1 MLFKETW
8 FHHQIHKMQQYQTIH
23 FIKLCLTLK
32 NWRLRTVVLEKTRKS
47 FGLQGEQTSQSKRK
61 PTLNI
66 HWKDWYWSWSSNTLA
81 TWWEKPTHWKRPCC
95 LKRLEAR
102 GEGGHRG
109 WDGWMASSAQWI
121 WVWANSRRYR
131 KTGKPGVLQSMESQR
146 VEDDWVTEQQQP
158 HTSVKFSGF
167 FWTPP
172 DSSHSSV
179 LAFDWP
185 VLDEQ

>member
-1 MLFKETW
+1 MTCFMLFKETW

-81 TWWEKPTHWKRPCC
+81 TWCEELTHWRKPWCWER
-95 LKRLEAR
+95 LKA
-102 GEGGHRG
+102 GEGENWG
-109 WDGWMASSAQWI
+109 WGGWTASLTQWT
-121 WVWANSRRYR
+121 WVWASSGIWWW
-131 KTGKPGVLQSMESQR
+131 TGKLGVLQSMGSHR
-146 VEDDWVTEQQQP
+146 VRPDWATE
-158 HTSVKFSGF
+158 V
-167 FWTPP
+167 
-172 DSSHSSV
+172 SSII
-179 LAFDWP
+179 
-185 VLDEQ
+185 Q

>member
-81 TWWEKPTHWKRPCC
+81 TWCEQLIHWKRSWYWE
-95 LKRLEAR
+95 RLEAKWE
-102 GEGGHRG
+102 EGGRG
-109 WDGWMASSAQWI
+109 WDGWMSSLTQWTWI
-121 WVWANSRRYR
+121 WANARRQWR
-131 KTGKPGVLQSMESQR
+131 TGKPGLLRTVGSQR
-146 VEDDWVTEQQQP
+146 VRYDTGTEQNQEQQSPFKNKKAP
-158 HTSVKFSGF
+158 HVI
-167 FWTPP
+167 
-172 DSSHSSV
+172 
-179 LAFDWP
+179 LAGQC
-185 VLDEQ
+185 LLLKG

>member
-81 TWWEKPTHWKRPCC
+81 TWWEKPTYWKRPWCWER
-95 LKRLEAR
+95 LKAG
-102 GEGGHRG
+102 GEGDDRE
-109 WDGWMASSAQWI
+109 WDGWMASPTQWT
-121 WVWANSRRYR
+121 WVWVNSGSWWW
-131 KTGKPGVLQSMESQR
+131 TGRPGVLRVHGVAESAT
-146 VEDDWVTEQQQP
+146 TEQLNWNVIWYP
-158 HTSVKFSGF
+158 KMNTGTEKMAWMGN
-167 FWTPP
+167 W
-172 DSSHSSV
+172 
-179 LAFDWP
+179 
-185 VLDEQ
+185 